1 METIPNSGVTAS
13 TEASTCNNSAPAHAQ
28 TPNEAPAKTG
38 VSKVITIR
46 KSLNLPPVGVNN
58 GIFLDIN
65 VLPEDSGPGGKK
77 RQLLKLDVQL
87 EALDIHDKPFVV
99 SKCYN
104 LYARG
109 LKTLNQD
116 LRDWCGQD
124 LIAGYDEKFDAGVF
138 LGLPV
143 RVTIHKRQQ
152 GKQWITSIIGFHPV
166 EVENP
171 PTQGAA

>member
-1 METIPNSGVTAS
+1 MNQNNAVSQSSSQSPVETSPKA
-13 TEASTCNNSAPAHAQ
+13 
-28 TPNEAPAKTG
+28 G

-46 KSLNLPPVGVNN
+46 KSLNLPPVGMNN

-65 VLPEDSGPGGKK
+65 VLPEDIGPDGKK
-77 RQLLKLDVQL
+77 RQLLKLEVQL

-143 RVTIHKRQQ
+143 RVTIHNRQQ
-152 GKQWITSIIGFHPV
+152 GRLWITSITGFHPV
-166 EVENP
+166 EDENQS
-171 PTQGAA
+171 TQGAA